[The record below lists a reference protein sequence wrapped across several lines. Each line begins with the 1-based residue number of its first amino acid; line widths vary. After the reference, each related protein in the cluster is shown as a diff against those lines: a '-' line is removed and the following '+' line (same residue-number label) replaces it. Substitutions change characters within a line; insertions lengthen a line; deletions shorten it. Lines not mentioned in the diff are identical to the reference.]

1 MFRVHFGMSAIE
13 AARSDLGQAVL
24 VVDVALVFGEL
35 LEHREL
41 VGLVEASEADAHRA
55 DPQRHDDDGR
65 VSPECGGDCGDAV
78 GGAGPVL
85 VDHDPVLAGHTCVAE
100 SRVPVVTN
108 VGV

>member
-1 MFRVHFGMSAIE
+1 
-13 AARSDLGQAVL
+13 
-24 VVDVALVFGEL
+24 
-35 LEHREL
+35 
-41 VGLVEASEADAHRA
+41 
-55 DPQRHDDDGR
+55 